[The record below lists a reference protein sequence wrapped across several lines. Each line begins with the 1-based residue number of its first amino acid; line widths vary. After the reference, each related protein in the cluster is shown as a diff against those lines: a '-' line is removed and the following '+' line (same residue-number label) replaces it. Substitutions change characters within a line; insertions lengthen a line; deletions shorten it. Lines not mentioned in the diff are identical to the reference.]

1 LLVITSANKFLS
13 SNAINTP
20 NNALEEHDQP
30 SNEDNQNNS
39 RSGITL
45 NKYRNQ
51 IAWRRN
57 KVKELLTRGYAQYE
71 IANLLHISQPTISRD
86 IHYIQKEIRKSAE
99 NYGEHLFEIYRNTML
114 GLDETIKKLW
124 TIIDSPR
131 TDGKE
136 RIKAITLIRECYK
149 DRLELI
155 RSEPNLIKQK
165 KHMDTTKLFANI
177 PS

>member
-1 LLVITSANKFLS
+1 MNSFSHFYEFNENSNRFLS
-13 SNAINTP
+13 DNLINTL
-20 NNALEEHDQP
+20 NKALEERDQP

-71 IANLLHISQPTISRD
+71 IASLLHISQPTISRD

-99 NYGEHLFEIYRNTML
+99 N
-114 GLDETIKKLW
+114 
-124 TIIDSPR
+124 
-131 TDGKE
+131 
-136 RIKAITLIRECYK
+136 
-149 DRLELI
+149 
-155 RSEPNLIKQK
+155 
-165 KHMDTTKLFANI
+165 
-177 PS
+177 